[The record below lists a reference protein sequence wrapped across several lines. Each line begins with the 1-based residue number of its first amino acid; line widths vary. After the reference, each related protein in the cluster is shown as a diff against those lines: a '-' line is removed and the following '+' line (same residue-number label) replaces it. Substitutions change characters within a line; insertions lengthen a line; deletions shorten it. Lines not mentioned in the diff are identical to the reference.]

1 MKSRANFCKIKCI
14 EDSEVTLHCHLAHP
28 FIIAR
33 ITLYLRELI
42 QKALA
47 KFLSSQYLKEYSQ
60 LLPKSRKI
68 PIYENLKMQGKKI
81 LLVILCCLLECPCPD
96 KLA

>member
-1 MKSRANFCKIKCI
+1 MIKCI
-14 EDSEVTLHCHLAHP
+14 EDSEVTFQTHLAQP

-33 ITLYLRELI
+33 ISFHLRNLI

-47 KFLSSQYLKEYSQ
+47 EHLSSQHLKEYPH

-68 PIYENLKMQGKKI
+68 PMKTNETQREAI
-81 LLVILCCLLECPCPD
+81 LLVILCRLLQ
-96 KLA
+96 